1 MLNYGEGKRY
11 ATSYALKAPELQS
24 GVTIKKFTRFT
35 PKDITNILGVN
46 HRDLMGRMFRYLL
59 YLIIT
64 DIIENQIV
72 FKLPPCGQRTWIQM
86 DPVSGDDFV
95 KARQNGAFDDID
107 YLASNFTGYQ
117 IYLTYKTRY
126 GAWKKRIHVN
136 KKYKDRITE
145 LTNKG
150 VGW

>member
-11 ATSYALKAPELQS
+11 ATSYALKAPELYS

-35 PKDITNILGVN
+35 PKEITNILGVN

-72 FKLPPCGQRTWIQM
+72 F
-86 DPVSGDDFV
+86 
-95 KARQNGAFDDID
+95 
-107 YLASNFTGYQ
+107 
-117 IYLTYKTRY
+117 
-126 GAWKKRIHVN
+126 
-136 KKYKDRITE
+136 
-145 LTNKG
+145 
-150 VGW
+150 